1 MPGYGRG
8 EVAIKLK
15 IRGKL
20 VTSAIMAL
28 ISIAG
33 CGAAGSNG
41 AAGAGATPGF
51 NGPFGRGG
59 PFEGLSVTGPANPGA
74 AGTLG
79 KLLGGTSPSRV
90 TGTAGQALGRKVY
103 SGGSTVRP
111 GALGGSAVQVGG
123 STALE
128 GRAGMPWL
136 FALGSGVSASAP
148 ESVQP
153 GTDSPADAAAGFYDA
168 FYARR
173 FAAACDYVAPA
184 QQANCLALL
193 RKSSG
198 SADSLDSPAIGFV
211 VIKGNEAL
219 VTMTGLLCRTAT
231 GCVGQHNAHWIFG
244 ASRTFDGLWSLTASQ
259 GGNPLTVTPV
269 TEVAGRWYLDLRPS
283 PSAR

>member
-1 MPGYGRG
+1 
-8 EVAIKLK
+8 
-15 IRGKL
+15 
-20 VTSAIMAL
+20 MAL

-41 AAGAGATPGF
+41 AAGAGAPPGF

-59 PFEGLSVTGPANPGA
+59 PFEGLSATGPANPGA
-74 AGTLG
+74 AGPLG
-79 KLLGGTSPSRV
+79 KLLGGTSASRV
-90 TGTAGQALGRKVY
+90 TGTAGLALGRKVHG
-103 SGGSTVRP
+103 GGSTVRP
-111 GALGGSAVQVGG
+111 GALGGSAVQVGASAVQVGG

-128 GRAGMPWL
+128 GRVGMPWL
-136 FALGSGVSASAP
+136 FALGPGVSASAP

-193 RKSSG
+193 RKSGG

-211 VIKGNEAL
+211 VVKGNEAL

-231 GCVGQHNAHWIFG
+231 GCVGQHNAHWIFLT
-244 ASRTFDGLWSLTASQ
+244 SRTFDQLWSLTTSQ
-259 GGNPLTVTPV
+259 GGNPLTVTPF
-269 TEVAGRWYLDLRPS
+269 TNVAGRWYLDLRPS
-283 PSAR
+283 ASVR

>member
-1 MPGYGRG
+1 
-8 EVAIKLK
+8 
-15 IRGKL
+15 
-20 VTSAIMAL
+20 MAL

-41 AAGAGATPGF
+41 AAGAGAPPGF

-59 PFEGLSVTGPANPGA
+59 PFESLSATGPANPGA
-74 AGTLG
+74 AGPLG
-79 KLLGGTSPSRV
+79 GLLGGTSASRV
-90 TGTAGQALGRKVY
+90 TGTAGLALGRKVHG
-103 SGGSTVRP
+103 GGSTVRP
-111 GALGGSAVQVGG
+111 GALGGSAVQVGASAVQVGG

-128 GRAGMPWL
+128 GRVGMPWL
-136 FALGSGVSASAP
+136 FALGPGVSASAP

-193 RKSSG
+193 RKSGG

-211 VIKGNEAL
+211 VVKGNEAL

-231 GCVGQHNAHWIFG
+231 GCVGQHNAHWIFLT
-244 ASRTFDGLWSLTASQ
+244 SRTFDQLWSLTASQ

-269 TEVAGRWYLDLRPS
+269 TEAAGRWYLDLRPS
-283 PSAR
+283 PSAG